1 MACINLTR
9 HWKFRRLARLLD
21 SPALARGTLE
31 LLWESAYEAV
41 SDYVGPPDEIA
52 EAVSWRGDPSE
63 LVALLLDTG
72 WLDQRA
78 PGVYVIH
85 DLWQHA
91 PKYVRLRWTRAHP
104 NTPPPWQPVHP
115 CRDSDS
121 AVPLLGTSHPIPS
134 LPIERAAAAPPSHPV
149 ENPVD
154 GVEIAGPRVPHEPP
168 NIRALLRLAHELHG
182 QHFDTEF
189 DLKEALKREA
199 ATHGMTY
206 DATSIAAVLDLLQHS
221 RRPLTVG
228 VTAPRRRAGG

>member
-41 SDYVGPPDEIA
+41 SDYVGAPDEIA
-52 EAVSWRGDPSE
+52 EAVSWPDDPCD

-78 PGVYVIH
+78 PGTYVIH
-85 DLWQHA
+85 DLWHHA

-104 NTPPPWQPVHP
+104 NTTPPWQLVHP
-115 CRDSDS
+115 CHDHGS
-121 AVPLLGTSHPIPS
+121 AVPVSGTSHPIPS
-134 LPIERAAAAPPSHPV
+134 HPIERTAAAPRSHPV

-154 GVEIAGPRVPHEPP
+154 AVEHAGPP
-168 NIRALLRLAHELHG
+168 NIRVLLRLSYELDG
-182 QHFDTEF
+182 QTFETLADF
-189 DLKEALKREA
+189 KEALKCEA
-199 ATHGMTY
+199 ARLGLPY
-206 DATSIAAVLDLLQHS
+206 DATSIAAVCDLRQHS
-221 RRPLTVG
+221 RRPLMCSLEP
-228 VTAPRRRAGG
+228 AARRRAGGSR